1 MSPRVSVLIPTYN
14 YGRFLSA
21 ALESVFA
28 QTYTDYEVIVLDDGS
43 TDDTAQVVAAYPQ
56 VRYIYQENAGIA
68 AARNRLLDE
77 ARGEF
82 AAFLDADDL
91 WLPEKLELQVAY
103 LDAHPECSAV
113 FTEVENFSEQSRED
127 MTIREIRLLDAKFP
141 YILPTACMRMEMVR
155 QVGKFATKYAYGEDT
170 DWLFRLRATEGIHS
184 CRLPNCLY
192 LRRVHG
198 DNISLT
204 HTVTTRTDCLSV
216 IAGAVRSAKGRKR
229 NDD

>member
-28 QTYTDYEVIVLDDGS
+28 QTYSDYEVIVLDDGS
-43 TDDTAQVVAAYPQ
+43 TDDTAQIVAAYPQ

-103 LDAHPECSAV
+103 LDEHPECSAV
-113 FTEVENFSEQSRED
+113 FTEVQNFSEQPREN
-127 MTIREIRLLDAKFP
+127 MTIRAIQLIDTALVDA
-141 YILPTACMRMEMVR
+141 LPTACIRMEAI
-155 QVGKFATKYAYGEDT
+155 GKIGRFTTKYAYGEDT

-184 CRLPNCLY
+184 CCLPNCLY

-198 DNISLT
+198 ENISLT
-204 HTVTTRTDCLSV
+204 HPGKTRTECLSI
-216 IAGAVRSAKGRKR
+216 IADAIRNAKRKGT
-229 NDD
+229 DV

>member
-14 YGRFLSA
+14 YGAFLPA
-21 ALESVFA
+21 AIESVLA

-43 TDDTAQVVAAYPQ
+43 TDHTAQIVAAYPQ
-56 VRYIYQENAGIA
+56 VRYLYQENAGIA

-91 WLPEKLELQVAY
+91 WMPEKLERQVSY
-103 LDAHPECSAV
+103 LDRHPECSIL
-113 FTEVENFSEQSRED
+113 FTEAKNFSERPQEELSPRERSV
-127 MTIREIRLLDAKFP
+127 MAAALP
-141 YILPTACMRMEMVR
+141 YALPTACVRMEAAR
-155 QVGKFATKYAYGEDT
+155 RNGKFLTQYAYGEDT
-170 DWLFRLRATEGIHS
+170 EWLFRLRAAGES
-184 CRLPNCLY
+184 LSFCLPECLY

-204 HTVTTRTDCLSV
+204 HAGVKRNECLSLV
-216 IAGAVRSAKGRKR
+216 ASAIRNAKKGLGV
-229 NDD
+229 